1 MSHLDDETVAL
12 RALGEHIGPDAE
24 AHLDECERC
33 RTEVAALERVTVSAR
48 GGGGAGTLERPGE
61 HVWQRIAAELEL
73 AEGPA
78 PAEQAAPAARPVEP
92 VRPVE
97 SVRPAEPVR
106 PAERVRPAEPV
117 RPAERVRPAGAP
129 WWQRRTAWVAA
140 ASFLVGVG
148 GTALAMNLADTE
160 PEAPVV
166 ATAVLEPLPGRQVTG
181 TAAVHQVDGRRVLQV
196 DLADPGEAGYL
207 EVWLLDADAQ
217 RLVSLGILSGAE
229 GVFDI
234 PESLDIGEFP
244 VVDISDEPYDGNP
257 AHSGDSIV
265 RGRLV

>member
-12 RALGEHIGPDAE
+12 RALGEHIGPEAE
-24 AHLDECERC
+24 AHLGECERC
-33 RTEVAALERVTVSAR
+33 RAEVSALERVTVSAR
-48 GGGGAGTLERPGE
+48 GGAGTLERPGE

-73 AEGPA
+73 TEEPA
-78 PAEQAAPAARPVEP
+78 PEERSVPAAQQTPAVQPEPAGQPAPSVQPGAPVERRAP
-92 VRPVE
+92 VT
-97 SVRPAEPVR
+97 A
-106 PAERVRPAEPV
+106 
-117 RPAERVRPAGAP
+117 RPAGAP
-129 WWQRRTAWVAA
+129 WWRRRTAWVAA
-140 ASFLVGVG
+140 ASFLLGVG
-148 GTALAMNLADTE
+148 GTALAMNIADTE

-166 ATAVLEPLPGRQVTG
+166 ATAVLDPLPGREVTG

-196 DLADPGEAGYL
+196 DLDDPGESGYL

-217 RLVSLGILSGAE
+217 RLVSLGILTGAE

-234 PESLDIGEFP
+234 PESLDLGEFP
-244 VVDISDEPYDGNP
+244 VVDVSDEPYDGNP